1 MTIQTY
7 WHTFYSNKSHVN
19 ECTPFCQFV
28 LEYFRE
34 YTTISRVL
42 DAGCGNGRDS
52 YSLAKTYNVDGVDN
66 SGFIPVSA
74 NNVNFAIDDFVTMNK
89 DNYDMIYSRFTMHSI
104 TDEQQV
110 TFLDT
115 IKENSYLVIEARSKK
130 GEDDDVYHGKT
141 HYRNYLDFDHIKAL
155 LTTKG
160 FDILYE
166 YEGAG
171 LAKYKSEDPVC
182 VRILCRKSNIA

>member
-1 MTIQTY
+1 MPDQTY
-7 WHTFYSNKSHVN
+7 WHTFYSDKNHLHDCS
-19 ECTPFCQFV
+19 PFCLFV
-28 LEYFRE
+28 LEYFKE
-34 YTTISRVL
+34 ITTISDIL
-42 DAGCGNGRDS
+42 DAGSGNGRDS
-52 YSLAKTYNVDGVDN
+52 YSLAKRYNVHGVDN
-66 SGFIPVSA
+66 SGFIPEPADNA
-74 NNVNFAIDDFVTMNK
+74 NFTSDDFVTINK
-89 DNYDMIYSRFTMHSI
+89 DSYDMIYSRFTMHSI

-130 GEDDDVYHGKT
+130 GEDSDVYHGKT
-141 HYRNYLDFDHIKAL
+141 HYRNYLDFDHMKTL
-155 LTTKG
+155 LMTKG

-166 YEGAG
+166 YEGTG